1 MIKQFFLTACLV
13 MMTASFLLLWESK
26 PESFLRPDSG
36 KIEKPPSA
44 DSYMRNIK
52 TFIFS
57 SGGTK
62 KYSLKA
68 TEISLFSGLSEVKL
82 SQPIFV
88 FHGTGQQKNQL
99 TVEANQ
105 GIFSKNSQK
114 FQFKG
119 DVNANWENLRGES
132 VLKAARLSYSIKDEN
147 ASADGGIQL
156 TTPDAEITGES
167 ISANFESKILKIEN
181 RVKAIHDA
189 I

>member
-1 MIKQFFLTACLV
+1 MI
-13 MMTASFLLLWESK
+13 TASFLLLWESK
-26 PESFLRPDSG
+26 PESFLRSDSG
-36 KIEKPPSA
+36 NIKQPPSA

-68 TEISLFSGLSEVKL
+68 SEISLFGGLSEVKL

-88 FHGTGQQKNQL
+88 FHGTDQQKNQL
-99 TVEANQ
+99 MVEANQ

-114 FQFKG
+114 FQFTG
-119 DVNANWENLRGES
+119 DVNANWENLRGET
-132 VLKAARLSYSIKDEN
+132 VLKAARLSYSIKDDN
-147 ASADGGIQL
+147 ASANGGIQL

-167 ISANFESKILKIEN
+167 ISANFESKIFKIETK
-181 RVKAIHDA
+181 VKAVHDA